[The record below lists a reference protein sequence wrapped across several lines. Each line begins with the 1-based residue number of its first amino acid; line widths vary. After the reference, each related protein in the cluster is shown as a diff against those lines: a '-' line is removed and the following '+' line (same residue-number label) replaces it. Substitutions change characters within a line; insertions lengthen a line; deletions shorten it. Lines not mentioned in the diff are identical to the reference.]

1 MKRAA
6 LGILAAL
13 GLIVAALGAPVAY
26 VETMCQGSATPTAA
40 TPLTNRTRPATNTLL
55 TYPEWHI
62 VHAYDDYARVITT
75 DAPHD
80 FGYGRAIAGYWSSLC
95 ALTRASSE
103 LGPIAPATKQ
113 MVYVIGVSFSAELAM
128 KALYEE
134 TLGRLTVALR
144 GSQMSPLDHLSAEQA
159 AAYAQFLQQVPWY
172 KYDFRADAQALSQA
186 SSGSLRDRER
196 ALALGLEHRAR
207 AAYAGVIAQ
216 AVAEMGGDELTLEM
230 VVTDLAPDSLTDDG
244 VRVVGALPEGV
255 VLETPRYRALTH
267 RLAQW
272 AAQGASFVQI
282 AGNDRILF
290 TALSATPTA
299 RDALASLPRQG
310 YGDTRH
316 LFLVPVADLADTLR
330 ALPAR
335 GLVLEHVHD
344 Y

>member
-6 LGILAAL
+6 LGLLAAL
-13 GLIVAALGAPVAY
+13 VLIVAALGAPVAY

-40 TPLTNRTRPATNTLL
+40 NPLTKRTRPATNTLL

-75 DAPHD
+75 NAPHD
-80 FGYGRAIAGYWSSLC
+80 FAYGRAIAGYWSSLC

-134 TLGRLTVALR
+134 TMGRLTVALR
-144 GSQMSPLDHLSAEQA
+144 GSDMSPLDHLSAEQA
-159 AAYAQFLQQVPWY
+159 ASYARFLQQVPWY
-172 KYDFRADAQALSQA
+172 KYDFRAEAQALAQA
-186 SSGSLRDRER
+186 STGSLRDRER

-216 AVAEMGGDELTLEM
+216 AVAELGGDELTLEM
-230 VVTDLAPDSLTDDG
+230 VIRNLPEPLAGDG
-244 VRVVGALPEGV
+244 VRVLGTLPEGI
-255 VLETPRYRALTH
+255 VLQTPRYRALTH
-267 RLAQW
+267 LLAQW
-272 AAQGASFVQI
+272 AAQGADFVQI

-299 RDALASLPRQG
+299 PGALASLPRQG

-316 LFLVPVADLADTLR
+316 LFLVPVADLAEALR
-330 ALPAR
+330 RLPAR